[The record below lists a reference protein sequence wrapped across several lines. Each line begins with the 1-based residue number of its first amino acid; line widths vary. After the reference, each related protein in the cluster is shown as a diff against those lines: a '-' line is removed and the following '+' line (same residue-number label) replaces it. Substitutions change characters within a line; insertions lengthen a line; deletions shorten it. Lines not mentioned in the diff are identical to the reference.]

1 MRPIH
6 SFISRT
12 LGIALLML
20 APFLPVLKAAEAQD
34 EHPKELSDQVTTE
47 LANLKGLVEAK
58 NYKGIIHL
66 LDTLIPTAGPESY
79 DLAVLSQIKS
89 QVLLTDSQY
98 EAALAPMEKS
108 LSLGDKY
115 GYFDQATVLS
125 SLYTLVQVYYQ
136 QAADLKDIPR
146 QKELYEKSCA
156 YFERWLKESPK
167 ITAEN
172 ELFYASIRYNEAT
185 LDAAHPDLEKV
196 RLALAAVEKSLT
208 LSVKVNT
215 QAYVL
220 MLAAQQQLGDN
231 QKTAEL
237 FEVLV
242 QREPGNATYW
252 QQLLATYYALAGA
265 AKKDADLRRYNLRSL
280 ITYERAQAHG
290 QLTTPRDNFS
300 IVALYFSLQQ
310 FNRAATFLSKG
321 LKDGSIESSRRNWEL
336 LAAAYQQQH
345 EEESAADA
353 LLQATKLFPT
363 EGQLEFNYAQLRYS
377 QEKTA
382 EAYAHL
388 ETAIAKGNLDKP
400 GPAFVFIAFVA
411 FELKRFEDAARWA
424 DAATDKPDVKKD
436 DLARLKRAI
445 KEAIREREALKTS
458 SI

>member
-1 MRPIH
+1 MFPIP
-6 SFISRT
+6 SFPRRL

-20 APFLPVLKAAEAQD
+20 APLLPELKAQAQE
-34 EHPKELSDQVTTE
+34 EHPKELSESVSTA
-47 LANLKGLVEAK
+47 LGNLKGLVDAK
-58 NYKGIIHL
+58 NYKEIIHL
-66 LDTLIPTAGPESY
+66 LDTLIPTVGAESY
-79 DLAVLSQIKS
+79 DLAVLSQIKG

-98 EAALAPMEKS
+98 EPAIAPMEKS

-115 GYFDQATVLS
+115 GYFDESTTLS
-125 SLYTLVQVYYQ
+125 GLYTLVQIYYQ
-136 QAADLKDIPR
+136 QAADLKDPPR
-146 QKELYEKSCA
+146 QKELYEKACG

-167 ITAEN
+167 TTAEN
-172 ELFYASIRYNEAT
+172 ELFYASIRYNEAI
-185 LDAAHPDLEKV
+185 LDPAHPDLEKV
-196 RLALAAVEKSLT
+196 RLALAAVEKSLSLT
-208 LSVKVNT
+208 IKVNT

-237 FEVLV
+237 FEILA
-242 QREPGNATYW
+242 QREPGNETYW
-252 QQLLATYYALAGA
+252 QQLLATYYALAGSS
-265 AKKDADLRRYNLRSL
+265 KKDADIRRYNLRSL

-290 QLTTPRDNFS
+290 LLNTPRDNFS
-300 IVALYFSLQQ
+300 IVALYFTLQQ
-310 FNRAATFLSKG
+310 FDRASAFLAKG
-321 LKDGSIESSRRNWEL
+321 LKDKSIEGSRRNWEL
-336 LAAAYQQQH
+336 LASAYQQQH
-345 EEESAADA
+345 EEERAAA
-353 LLQATKLFPT
+353 TLLEAARLFPT

-388 ETAIAKGNLDKP
+388 ETAITKGNLDKP

-411 FELKRFEDAARWA
+411 FELKRLDDAARWA
-424 DAATDKPDVKKD
+424 DAATDKPDVKKE